1 MAGIWLEDV
10 LKQKLILHSG
20 QFIANAVKM
29 ANLRCC
35 KRLGSQIY
43 FNWEMI
49 TFSNNLTNISN
60 SIQYTQLH
68 RITKAHNHR
77 RVEVGRD
84 HLGSTSATP
93 LLQAGSLPRITSG
106 LVLSISREGEYTTSL
121 GSLFQC
127 SDTLI
132 AKFFLTCYAMI

>member
-35 KRLGSQIY
+35 KRLGSQMY

-60 SIQYTQLH
+60 SISVHLVTHNFTESQKHIITEELKLEGTTWDQLVPLPCFKQGH
-68 RITKAHNHR
+68 CP
-77 RVEVGRD
+77 GS
-84 HLGSTSATP
+84 HLDW
-93 LLQAGSLPRITSG
+93 
-106 LVLSISREGEYTTSL
+106 
-121 GSLFQC
+121 F
-127 SDTLI
+127 
-132 AKFFLTCYAMI
+132 